1 MRTLT
6 VLLLLA
12 LVVPAAAQQPVITQF
27 VPDALVWTNGV
38 INQRYGVEMAWDLPS
53 GVWCPFRYWNAKVTG
68 TVMVLDFPLDDDE
81 IDWEAVCG
89 FVGAELPPM
98 FFRIVTS
105 SDTLAYPVW
114 TNRVTFHNVGSAPV
128 TNILAGIVVE
138 PDLTQTQH
146 IHALESGAATN
157 LSFTQ
162 EMSWFVDM
170 THPLTF
176 RVDYFQTGVYHQVE
190 FHPTVL
196 PFTQNIGE

>member
-1 MRTLT
+1 MKTLAVV
-6 VLLLLA
+6 VLLA
-12 LVVPAAAQQPVITQF
+12 AAIPAVAQQPEITQF
-27 VPDALVWTNGV
+27 APDPLVWTNGV

-53 GVWCPFRYWNAKVTG
+53 GAWCPFVYWNAKVTG
-68 TVMVLDFPLDDDE
+68 TVMVLNFSLHE
-81 IDWEAVCG
+81 IDWEAVSD
-89 FVGAELPPM
+89 FVGAEMPPV

-105 SDTLAYPVW
+105 SDNLAYPVW
-114 TNRVTFHNVGSAPV
+114 TNEVTIHNVGSAPV

-146 IHALESGAATN
+146 VHALQSGAATN

-162 EMSWFVDM
+162 AMSWFVNM